1 MTVDLDTA
9 RELALDFAARE
20 YSDSLWIS
28 PVRSVDPLPYGF
40 DPEGWELFSI
50 TEPNTTG
57 PDKYV
62 AVNKETGETR
72 SFPGM
77 GE

>member
-1 MTVDLDTA
+1 MTVDLDRAT
-9 RELALDFAARE
+9 ELALDFAARE
-20 YSDSLWIS
+20 YRDSLSIS
-28 PVRSVDPLPYGF
+28 RIRSPEALPYGF

-62 AVNKETGETR
+62 AVNKETGETK
-72 SFPGM
+72 SCPGA
-77 GE
+77 G

>member
-1 MTVDLDTA
+1 MTVDLDKA
-9 RELALDFAARE
+9 KELALDFAARE
-20 YSDSLWIS
+20 YRDSLRIS
-28 PVRSVDPLPYGF
+28 SVQSPEVLPYGF

-62 AVNKETGETR
+62 AVNKKTGETR
-72 SFPGM
+72 SFPGA
-77 GE
+77 G